1 LEEVLIVK
9 KQTLILIALILIP
22 LLAVAIAI
30 SPGSVMV
37 FQNQTLTT
45 ISFAEPLEG
54 VDFGWCAPVALILTY
69 VLFAAV
75 VIYAL
80 TKKQTEHMS
89 RSVPQDLDICT
100 VCGCGDIRIDKKAA
114 RSEDRPWCWI
124 CGHDPGCA
132 AHHCKKRSVDCS
144 QCVCGHA
151 AGGTLADFSL
161 HPEKYESET
170 GRETQGQ
177 TAQSSLKNT
186 YKL

>member
-1 LEEVLIVK
+1 MEEVLIVK

-22 LLAVAIAI
+22 LIAVAIAI

-80 TKKQTEHMS
+80 TKKQPVLRIVRGVGFVAMS
-89 RSVPQDLDICT
+89 LVALPII
-100 VCGCGDIRIDKKAA
+100 V
-114 RSEDRPWCWI
+114 RSEVLIVPNAFV
-124 CGHDPGCA
+124 GMLLA
-132 AHHCKKRSVDCS
+132 AHWLISHFTLRSMNPKQEEKPKGKR
-144 QCVCGHA
+144 
-151 AGGTLADFSL
+151 
-161 HPEKYESET
+161 
-170 GRETQGQ
+170 
-177 TAQSSLKNT
+177 LKAH
-186 YKL
+186 

>member
-1 LEEVLIVK
+1 MK

-22 LLAVAIAI
+22 LIAVAIAI

-80 TKKQTEHMS
+80 TKKQPVLRIVRGVGFVAMS
-89 RSVPQDLDICT
+89 LVALPII
-100 VCGCGDIRIDKKAA
+100 V
-114 RSEDRPWCWI
+114 RSEVLIVPNAFVGILLAVHWLISHFTLRSMNPKQEEKPK
-124 CGHDPGCA
+124 GKRLK
-132 AHHCKKRSVDCS
+132 AH
-144 QCVCGHA
+144 
-151 AGGTLADFSL
+151 
-161 HPEKYESET
+161 
-170 GRETQGQ
+170 
-177 TAQSSLKNT
+177 
-186 YKL
+186 

>member
-1 LEEVLIVK
+1 MK

-22 LLAVAIAI
+22 LIAVAIAI

-80 TKKQTEHMS
+80 TKKQLVLRIVRGVGFVAMS
-89 RSVPQDLDICT
+89 LVALPII
-100 VCGCGDIRIDKKAA
+100 V
-114 RSEDRPWCWI
+114 RSEVLIVPNAFV
-124 CGHDPGCA
+124 GMLLA
-132 AHHCKKRSVDCS
+132 AHWLISHFTLRSMNPKQEEKPKGKR
-144 QCVCGHA
+144 
-151 AGGTLADFSL
+151 
-161 HPEKYESET
+161 
-170 GRETQGQ
+170 
-177 TAQSSLKNT
+177 LKAH
-186 YKL
+186 

>member
-1 LEEVLIVK
+1 MK

-22 LLAVAIAI
+22 LIAVAIAI

-80 TKKQTEHMS
+80 TKKQP
-89 RSVPQDLDICT
+89 VL
-100 VCGCGDIRIDKKAA
+100 RIVRGVGFVAMTLVA
-114 RSEDRPWCWI
+114 LPIIVRSEVLIVPNAFV
-124 CGHDPGCA
+124 GMLLA
-132 AHHCKKRSVDCS
+132 AHWLISHFTLRSMNPKQEEKPKGKR
-144 QCVCGHA
+144 
-151 AGGTLADFSL
+151 
-161 HPEKYESET
+161 
-170 GRETQGQ
+170 
-177 TAQSSLKNT
+177 LKAH
-186 YKL
+186 

>member
-1 LEEVLIVK
+1 MK

-22 LLAVAIAI
+22 LIAVAIAI

-80 TKKQTEHMS
+80 TKKQPVLRIVRGVGFVAMS
-89 RSVPQDLDICT
+89 LVALPII
-100 VCGCGDIRIDKKAA
+100 V
-114 RSEDRPWCWI
+114 RSEVLIVPNAFV
-124 CGHDPGCA
+124 GMLLA
-132 AHHCKKRSVDCS
+132 AHWLISHFTLRSMNPKQEEKPKGKR
-144 QCVCGHA
+144 
-151 AGGTLADFSL
+151 
-161 HPEKYESET
+161 
-170 GRETQGQ
+170 
-177 TAQSSLKNT
+177 LKAH
-186 YKL
+186 

>member
-1 LEEVLIVK
+1 MK

-22 LLAVAIAI
+22 LIAVAIAI

-80 TKKQTEHMS
+80 TKKQLVLKIVRGVGFVAMS
-89 RSVPQDLDICT
+89 LVALPI
-100 VCGCGDIRIDKKAA
+100 IA
-114 RSEDRPWCWI
+114 RSEVLIVPNAFV
-124 CGHDPGCA
+124 GMLLA
-132 AHHCKKRSVDCS
+132 AHWLISHFTLRSMNPKQEEKPKGKR
-144 QCVCGHA
+144 
-151 AGGTLADFSL
+151 
-161 HPEKYESET
+161 
-170 GRETQGQ
+170 
-177 TAQSSLKNT
+177 LKAH
-186 YKL
+186 

>member
-22 LLAVAIAI
+22 LIAVAIAI

-80 TKKQTEHMS
+80 TKKQTVLKIVRGVGFVAMS
-89 RSVPQDLDICT
+89 LVALPII
-100 VCGCGDIRIDKKAA
+100 V
-114 RSEDRPWCWI
+114 RSEVLIVPNAFV
-124 CGHDPGCA
+124 GMLLA
-132 AHHCKKRSVDCS
+132 AHWLISHFTLRSMNPKQEEKPKGKR
-144 QCVCGHA
+144 
-151 AGGTLADFSL
+151 
-161 HPEKYESET
+161 
-170 GRETQGQ
+170 
-177 TAQSSLKNT
+177 LKAH
-186 YKL
+186 

>member
-22 LLAVAIAI
+22 LIAVAIAI

-45 ISFAEPLEG
+45 MSFAEPLEG

-80 TKKQTEHMS
+80 TKKQTVLKIVRGVGFVAMTL
-89 RSVPQDLDICT
+89 VALPII
-100 VCGCGDIRIDKKAA
+100 V
-114 RSEDRPWCWI
+114 RSEVLIVPNAFV
-124 CGHDPGCA
+124 GMLLA
-132 AHHCKKRSVDCS
+132 AHWLISHFTLRSMNPKQEEKPKGKR
-144 QCVCGHA
+144 
-151 AGGTLADFSL
+151 
-161 HPEKYESET
+161 
-170 GRETQGQ
+170 
-177 TAQSSLKNT
+177 LKAH
-186 YKL
+186 

>member
-1 LEEVLIVK
+1 MK

-22 LLAVAIAI
+22 LIAVAIAI

-80 TKKQTEHMS
+80 TKKQLVLKIVRGVGFVAMS
-89 RSVPQDLDICT
+89 LVALPII
-100 VCGCGDIRIDKKAA
+100 V
-114 RSEDRPWCWI
+114 RSEVQIVPNAFV
-124 CGHDPGCA
+124 GMLLA
-132 AHHCKKRSVDCS
+132 AHWLISHFTLRSMNPKQEEKPKGKR
-144 QCVCGHA
+144 
-151 AGGTLADFSL
+151 
-161 HPEKYESET
+161 
-170 GRETQGQ
+170 
-177 TAQSSLKNT
+177 LKAH
-186 YKL
+186 

>member
-1 LEEVLIVK
+1 MK

-22 LLAVAIAI
+22 LIAVAIAI

-80 TKKQTEHMS
+80 TKKQLVLKIVRGVGFVAMS
-89 RSVPQDLDICT
+89 LVALPIL
-100 VCGCGDIRIDKKAA
+100 A
-114 RSEDRPWCWI
+114 RSEVLIVPNAFV
-124 CGHDPGCA
+124 GMLLA
-132 AHHCKKRSVDCS
+132 AHWLISHFTLRSMNPKQEEKPKGKR
-144 QCVCGHA
+144 
-151 AGGTLADFSL
+151 
-161 HPEKYESET
+161 
-170 GRETQGQ
+170 
-177 TAQSSLKNT
+177 LKAH
-186 YKL
+186 

>member
-22 LLAVAIAI
+22 LIAVAIAI

-80 TKKQTEHMS
+80 TKKQPVLRIVRGVGFVAMS
-89 RSVPQDLDICT
+89 LVALPII
-100 VCGCGDIRIDKKAA
+100 V
-114 RSEDRPWCWI
+114 RSEVLIVPNAFV
-124 CGHDPGCA
+124 GMLLA
-132 AHHCKKRSVDCS
+132 AHWLISHFTLRSMNPKQEEKPKGKR
-144 QCVCGHA
+144 
-151 AGGTLADFSL
+151 
-161 HPEKYESET
+161 
-170 GRETQGQ
+170 
-177 TAQSSLKNT
+177 LKAH
-186 YKL
+186 